1 VARYA
6 SPIMRTLLFILLAV
20 VSTAACAEVYRWVD
34 ETGQI
39 HYSDRPH
46 AGAETVTLPHA
57 QTFPAPRSPQRRVVV
72 PPTEGPS
79 AAPGRQPAATGY
91 RSVSIVSPKNQEVL
105 WNVGEGVRVTVATEP
120 SLRRGH
126 VLVIYLDDEVVAR
139 LTGNDRETELTQVY
153 RGEHSLQAEVRD
165 SGGALVTGSEPV
177 TFMVQQTSIQNPNNP
192 NAPPAPGT

>member
-1 VARYA
+1 MARYA
-6 SPIMRTLLFILLAV
+6 SPIMRTLMFILLAV
-20 VSTAACAEVYRWVD
+20 VSTAVSAEVYRWVD

-46 AGAETVTLPHA
+46 EGAETVTLPHA
-57 QTFPAPRSPQRRVVV
+57 QTFPAPRAPQRRIV
-72 PPTEGPS
+72 PPTDAAP
-79 AAPGRQPAATGY
+79 AAPGNQPRATGY
-91 RSVSIVSPKNQEVL
+91 RAVDIVSPKNQEVL
-105 WNVGEGVRVTVATEP
+105 WNTGGIVRVAVATEP
-120 SLRRGH
+120 SLRSGH

-139 LTGNDRETELTQVY
+139 LTGNERKTELTQVY

-165 SGGALVTGSEPV
+165 SGGAIVAGGVPV